1 MVRLADYVMEWL
13 KTKGVDTVFTVS
25 GGGSIFLC
33 DALAQAEGLN
43 YVCCHHEQAVAMA
56 TEGYTRASGRIGVGL
71 VTTGPG
77 GTNAVTGTACAWI
90 DSIPQFFISGQVYLK
105 QTIADTGLRQ
115 LGVQEVNIVDIVAPI
130 TKYAIM
136 VEDKETIK
144 FHLEKAYHLAVSGR
158 PGPVWIDIPADIQN
172 AQIDPATLTSFEVEA
187 GYNPPEVSDGDL
199 EIVAHRLMNCTRPL
213 IHVGQ
218 GVRSPKAQKALLQLV
233 ERHGLP
239 VATTWNATDVIDSS
253 HPNFVGR
260 PGAYAERGANFIVQ
274 NTECYLAVGTRLPF
288 MVTGYDAKDFARRAY
303 RIMVDIDPAEISK
316 DSLDIDLPLKG
327 DAAAFFEGLARVLPD
342 DWRLDPSWLE
352 ACQNMRAKYP
362 IILPEYKTQE
372 EWINSYYFIDRLSEI
387 LDRDSV
393 VVTDMGLSFVG
404 THQAFRV
411 KAGQRIF
418 TNSGHAPM
426 GWGLPATIGAAMAA
440 PGKTIIC
447 LAGDGGIMLN
457 IQELATVMH
466 NKIPLKVFI
475 YNNDGY
481 LTIKQTQQL
490 GFEGRLMGSTPESGL
505 SFPDFAGIA
514 EAHAIKFK
522 RVRTNTELDGMLA
535 DFIAEP
541 GPAICEL
548 IMDPEQPQIPKTIN
562 KRNPD
567 GSIQPTALED
577 MYPFLDP
584 EEVKSNLMD
593 D

>member
-1 MVRLADYVMEWL
+1 
-13 KTKGVDTVFTVS
+13 
-25 GGGSIFLC
+25 
-33 DALAQAEGLN
+33 
-43 YVCCHHEQAVAMA
+43 
-56 TEGYTRASGRIGVGL
+56 
-71 VTTGPG
+71 
-77 GTNAVTGTACAWI
+77 
-90 DSIPQFFISGQVYLK
+90 
-105 QTIADTGLRQ
+105 
-115 LGVQEVNIVDIVAPI
+115 
-130 TKYAIM
+130 
-136 VEDKETIK
+136 
-144 FHLEKAYHLAVSGR
+144 
-158 PGPVWIDIPADIQN
+158 
-172 AQIDPATLTSFEVEA
+172 
-187 GYNPPEVSDGDL
+187 
-199 EIVAHRLMNCTRPL
+199 
-213 IHVGQ
+213 
-218 GVRSPKAQKALLQLV
+218 
-233 ERHGLP
+233 
-239 VATTWNATDVIDSS
+239 
-253 HPNFVGR
+253 
-260 PGAYAERGANFIVQ
+260 
-274 NTECYLAVGTRLPF
+274 
-288 MVTGYDAKDFARRAY
+288 
-303 RIMVDIDPAEISK
+303 
-316 DSLDIDLPLKG
+316 
-327 DAAAFFEGLARVLPD
+327 
-342 DWRLDPSWLE
+342 
-352 ACQNMRAKYP
+352 
-362 IILPEYKTQE
+362 
-372 EWINSYYFIDRLSEI
+372 
-387 LDRDSV
+387 
-393 VVTDMGLSFVG
+393 
-404 THQAFRV
+404 
-411 KAGQRIF
+411 
-418 TNSGHAPM
+418 
-426 GWGLPATIGAAMAA
+426 MAA

>member
-1 MVRLADYVMEWL
+1 M
-13 KTKGVDTVFTVS
+13 
-25 GGGSIFLC
+25 
-33 DALAQAEGLN
+33 
-43 YVCCHHEQAVAMA
+43 
-56 TEGYTRASGRIGVGL
+56 
-71 VTTGPG
+71 
-77 GTNAVTGTACAWI
+77 
-90 DSIPQFFISGQVYLK
+90 
-105 QTIADTGLRQ
+105 
-115 LGVQEVNIVDIVAPI
+115 
-130 TKYAIM
+130 
-136 VEDKETIK
+136 
-144 FHLEKAYHLAVSGR
+144 
-158 PGPVWIDIPADIQN
+158 
-172 AQIDPATLTSFEVEA
+172 
-187 GYNPPEVSDGDL
+187 
-199 EIVAHRLMNCTRPL
+199 
-213 IHVGQ
+213 
-218 GVRSPKAQKALLQLV
+218 V

-239 VATTWNATDVIDSS
+239 VATTWNATDIIDSS

-260 PGAYAERGANFIVQ
+260 PGAYAERGTNFIVQ

-316 DSLDIDLPLKG
+316 DSLDIDLALKG

-426 GWGLPATIGAAMAA
+426 GWGLPATIGAEVAV

-475 YNNDGY
+475 YSNDGY

-522 RVRTNTELDGMLA
+522 RVRTNAELDGMLA